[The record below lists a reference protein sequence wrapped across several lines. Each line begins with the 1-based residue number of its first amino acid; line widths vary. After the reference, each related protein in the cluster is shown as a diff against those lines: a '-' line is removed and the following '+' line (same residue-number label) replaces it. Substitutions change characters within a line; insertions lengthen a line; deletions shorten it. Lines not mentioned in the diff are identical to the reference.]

1 MELYTKKWSTKEFY
15 KELFD
20 FCFPADFRLRQR
32 AKLERFR
39 QNRERVRDY
48 AAELAMI
55 FRTVGSTSEQEKVD
69 HLWKGLRPEL
79 QRALWRENLDPRT
92 STWDEIIQVAER
104 HEIADRIEIGDRN
117 AASRFNGKDKKRRS
131 SSSASDKDAGSSD
144 SDDNESSD
152 TSGDSKSRR
161 RLSEKEKSELKAQ
174 GRCFTCKGKG
184 HLARDCPQRGLTSAN
199 EETSGAESFNIEVAA
214 AKEKTLGGIEGT
226 HGDAVESSFVGFE
239 CATIGLDCLEGESDL
254 IFASV
259 DFGLEVLSD
268 NGPSDEPEIDVHS
281 VEDVPRMGMF
291 TETTGSKISG
301 VIFEENDLDEISI
314 IARHEAEL
322 SPDQKEYAMHDL
334 ELLAGIE
341 TILKFEDLL
350 ENRTFRWLTDYKGL
364 AELFN
369 SHNLSEWQ
377 AGLLTKISK
386 FDFENEYDPTIRDK
400 LVASGNNILEG
411 ESTKF
416 LSGSSIKRDRTK
428 DELVYD
434 FCRRFGFEVVTWYA
448 DDVVLRGVRERTEGE
463 GKEGKLLNQPEDF
476 VVIDLKGFEKHDFEF
491 SMSIRDGLSKF
502 STPTEDGLNMALA
515 KTSEFK
521 QAPNILGI
529 FSRINLD
536 MIIRGLENVNLPK
549 NLTDIG
555 QNSALVIGKKLIGFN
570 TDSVS
575 DAKVVGNC
583 NIAVGTSGGVLPQED
598 LRLNEAHDIET
609 GFEVIELSE
618 TETVFI
624 PKHLLSRVFN
634 DPKLLYDLIN
644 IYSNTSA
651 LLNQGA
657 STQGNYP
664 PPFHSILENPR
675 CVDGKL
681 NAEHLNILDMESD
694 DEQFFD
700 DEASPN

>member
-1 MELYTKKWSTKEFY
+1 MDLYTKKWSTKDFY

-39 QNRERVRDY
+39 QNQKRVRDY

-92 STWDEIIQVAER
+92 STWEEIIQVAER
-104 HEIADRIEIGDRN
+104 HEIADRIEIGDRH
-117 AASRFNGKDKKRRS
+117 AGSRSSGKEKKRRS
-131 SSSASDKDAGSSD
+131 SSSASDNDSGSSD
-144 SDDNESSD
+144 SDNRSSD

-174 GRCFTCKGKG
+174 GRCFTCKEKG
-184 HLARDCPQRGLTSAN
+184 HLSRDCPQRGSTSVN
-199 EETSGAESFNIEVAA
+199 EETSGAKSFNIEVAA
-214 AKEKTLGGIEGT
+214 SKEKALSESEGT
-226 HGDAVESSFVGFE
+226 NVDAVESSFVGLE
-239 CATIGLDCLEGESDL
+239 CTAISLDCLEGESDL
-254 IFASV
+254 FFGSV

-268 NGPSDEPEIDVHS
+268 IGQADEPEIDVHS

-301 VIFEENDLDEISI
+301 IIFEENDLEEISI

-322 SPDQKEYAMHDL
+322 SPDQNEYAMHDL

-341 TILKFEDLL
+341 TILKFDDLL
-350 ENRTFRWLTDYKGL
+350 QNRPFRWLTDYKGL
-364 AELFN
+364 AELIN
-369 SHNLSEWQ
+369 CKNLSERQ
-377 AGLLTKISK
+377 AGLLTKISTC
-386 FDFENEYDPTIRDK
+386 DFKIGYDPAIRDK
-400 LVASGNNILEG
+400 LVVSGNNIILEG
-411 ESTKF
+411 ESIKF
-416 LSGSSIKRDRTK
+416 ISSNPVERERTK

-434 FCRRFGFEVVTWYA
+434 FCRRFGFEVLTWYA

-476 VVIDLKGFEKHDFEF
+476 IVIDLKGFEKHDFKF
-491 SMSIRDGLSKF
+491 SMSIRDGLPNF
-502 STPTEDGLNMALA
+502 STPTKDGLAMALA

-529 FSRINLD
+529 RSRRNLET
-536 MIIRGLENVNLPK
+536 IIRGLEIVNLPK

-575 DAKVVGNC
+575 DAEVVGNC
-583 NIAVGTSGGVLPQED
+583 NIAVGTSDSVLPQED
-598 LRLNEAHDIET
+598 LRLNEALDIET

-624 PKHLLSRVFN
+624 PKHLLSRVLSN
-634 DPKLLYDLIN
+634 PQLLYDLID

-651 LLNQGA
+651 LLNPGA
-657 STQGNYP
+657 STP
-664 PPFHSILENPR
+664 
-675 CVDGKL
+675 
-681 NAEHLNILDMESD
+681 
-694 DEQFFD
+694 
-700 DEASPN
+700 